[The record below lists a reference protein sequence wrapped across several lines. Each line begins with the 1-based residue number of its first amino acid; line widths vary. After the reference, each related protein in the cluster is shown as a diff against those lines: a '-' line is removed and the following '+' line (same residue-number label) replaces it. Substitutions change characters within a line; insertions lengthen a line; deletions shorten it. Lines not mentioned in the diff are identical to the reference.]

1 MNADQIYSIIQKK
14 RSFLCIGL
22 DTDPLKIPP
31 FLFDSDDPVFEFNKR
46 IVDQT
51 HDLVIAYKPNLAFYE
66 AYGYDGLKSLE
77 KTVDYIRA
85 NYPGIFL
92 IADAKR
98 GDIGNTSELYAK
110 AFFQSMEFDAVTVSP
125 YMGEDSVKPFLSFQ
139 GKWVILLALTSNQGS
154 KDFQFIQSDNSPHR
168 VFEKVLEISAKW
180 GNSNNMMFV
189 VGATH
194 PELFY
199 EVRKIVP
206 EHFLLVPGIGA
217 QGGDLHSICE
227 KGLNGKC
234 GLIVNSSRSILFS
247 DSTENFDKSAR
258 EQALLI
264 QSEMAEIL
272 AKHKLI

>member
-22 DTDPLKIPP
+22 DTDPRKIPP
-31 FLFDSDDPVFEFNKR
+31 FLFDTDDPVFEFNKR

-51 HDLVIAYKPNLAFYE
+51 YDLVIAYKPNLAFYE
-66 AYGYDGLKSLE
+66 AFGYEGLKSLE
-77 KTVDYIRA
+77 KTVEYIRN

-110 AFFQSMEFDAVTVSP
+110 AFFQSMDFDAVTVSP
-125 YMGEDSVKPFLSFQ
+125 YMGEDSVKPFLAFQ
-139 GKWVILLALTSNQGS
+139 GKWVILLALTSNEGS
-154 KDFQFIQSDNSPHR
+154 KNFQFIQSDNSPHR
-168 VFEKVLEISAKW
+168 VFEKVLEVSANW
-180 GNSNNMMFV
+180 GNSDNMMYV

-194 PELFY
+194 PELFQ

-206 EHFLLVPGIGA
+206 DHFLLIPGIGA

-227 KGLNGKC
+227 KGLNKKC
-234 GLIVNSSRSILFS
+234 GLLVNSSRSILFS